1 MNKVYVLLTAGLLA
15 ASCSKKDVET
25 PQAGNDVIKI
35 VTNVA
40 PLTRVPDLKEDGS
53 GNFVKDDVLSI
64 FVAGTMNTI
73 STTYTLGANSM
84 SWSGLKLPGGVSEV
98 TFSACYPKQELS
110 NDGTFEFNTSTAEYK
125 DLLLSEAQKVTVGS
139 PNPVNLSFNHAMH
152 LLNISFSSD
161 GYYSAEEL
169 KTLVTTCKAKAA
181 CVVDAVSGKI
191 KSTKPEVASFE
202 KEGTTASFYLV
213 PQPTAD
219 VTLSVKINQLT
230 KEYSLK
236 TLLEELKMPQETLLG
251 GKKITLTLKLCKDK
265 ITVEGG
271 AIGSWGDQAT
281 VDGEVVIG

>member
-1 MNKVYVLLTAGLLA
+1 MNKVYVLLMAGLLA

-25 PQAGNDVIKI
+25 PQVGNDVIKI

-40 PLTRVPDLKEDGS
+40 PLSRVPNLGEDGS

-64 FVAGTMNTI
+64 FVAGSMNTI
-73 STTYTLGANSM
+73 HTTYTLGTTSL
-84 SWSGLKLPGGVSEV
+84 SWSGLNLPGGVSEV

-125 DLLLSEAQKVTVGS
+125 DLLLAEAQKVTVGT
-139 PNPVNLSFNHAMH
+139 PNPVNFSFKHALH
-152 LLNISFSSD
+152 LLNINFTSD

-181 CVVDAVSGKI
+181 CVVDAASGSI

-202 KEGTTASFYLV
+202 KEGTAAAFYLV
-213 PQPTAD
+213 PQSTAD

-236 TLLEELKMPQETLLG
+236 TLLEELGTPQENLLG
-251 GKKITLTLKLCKDK
+251 GKKITLTLRLCKDK
-265 ITVEGG
+265 ITVESGT
-271 AIGSWGDQAT
+271 IGSWGDQAT

>member
-1 MNKVYVLLTAGLLA
+1 MNKVYVLLTAGILA

-73 STTYTLGANSM
+73 STTYTLGATSM

-125 DLLLSEAQKVTVGS
+125 DLLLSEAQKVTVGES
-139 PNPVNLSFNHAMH
+139 QPSQSFFQSCHA
-152 LLNISFSSD
+152 F
-161 GYYSAEEL
+161 AE
-169 KTLVTTCKAKAA
+169 
-181 CVVDAVSGKI
+181 
-191 KSTKPEVASFE
+191 
-202 KEGTTASFYLV
+202 Y
-213 PQPTAD
+213 
-219 VTLSVKINQLT
+219 
-230 KEYSLK
+230 
-236 TLLEELKMPQETLLG
+236 
-251 GKKITLTLKLCKDK
+251 
-265 ITVEGG
+265 
-271 AIGSWGDQAT
+271 
-281 VDGEVVIG
+281 